1 MSLVL
6 SLTFITPLNCLGF
19 QDRAHLGP
27 RRIAWHKEMSCF
39 SVTPILDCGV
49 PIQHKIHLLP
59 VMEQLRYRHQA
70 KLQEGVGKGR
80 KESHCKGWHQLSTL
94 LGSSQPLVFLG
105 LVHSLMKNS
114 QWPCAP
120 ACNSRT
126 KKRNSIFL
134 FTRVQLW
141 RSEKNPLRAFFKASF
156 SLVPFRWDTE
166 RNYLL
171 QSLWGPAGDNPCYF
185 SLGCKETLC
194 WGTSPQPEHAEEL
207 WAQLPWIQ
215 QWPRA
220 DGWGRA

>member
-1 MSLVL
+1 
-6 SLTFITPLNCLGF
+6 
-19 QDRAHLGP
+19 
-27 RRIAWHKEMSCF
+27 MSCF

-134 FTRVQLW
+134 FTRVKLW

-156 SLVPFRWDTE
+156 SLVPFRWETE

-215 QWPRA
+215 QWPQA

>member
-59 VMEQLRYRHQA
+59 VMEQLGYRHQA

-114 QWPCAP
+114 QWPCGP

-126 KKRNSIFL
+126 KKGILFSCLPECSYEGLRKTHLEPSSKLLFL
-134 FTRVQLW
+134 
-141 RSEKNPLRAFFKASF
+141 
-156 SLVPFRWDTE
+156 
-166 RNYLL
+166 
-171 QSLWGPAGDNPCYF
+171 
-185 SLGCKETLC
+185 
-194 WGTSPQPEHAEEL
+194 
-207 WAQLPWIQ
+207 
-215 QWPRA
+215 
-220 DGWGRA
+220 